1 MTESGF
7 FAARHGRRL
16 AVLGL
21 LLGCQSVFSL
31 TDNPTLTDPGQV
43 CITNGAIEK
52 AQGSARTFVINAPSS
67 RAVAKSVDDS
77 RGAIRFEYLGP
88 AENSSKLASGVVR
101 RQLGVKLRAEDS
113 CNVIYVMWGIEPQP
127 GLIVS
132 MKVNKGKT
140 KHAECGPKGYTLVKP
155 TLEKPIAPIK
165 IGEPRQLAAAI
176 EGTTLTV
183 KVDGE
188 TAWVGEVDATAEQM
202 SGYTGIRTDNV
213 RVRFEWLT
221 EASAP
226 VARARGLVPP
236 QVACKK
242 VSGF

>member
-1 MTESGF
+1 MSESPS
-7 FAARHGRRL
+7 FAARHGRHL

-31 TDNPTLTDPGQV
+31 TDHPTDANQV

-52 AQGSARTFVINAPSS
+52 DKGNARSFVINAPSS

-77 RGAIRFEYLGP
+77 HGAIRFEYLGP

-101 RQLGVKLRAEDS
+101 RQLGIKLRAVDS
-113 CNVIYVMWGIEPQP
+113 CNVVYVMWGIEPQP
-127 GLIVS
+127 GLIVAI
-132 MKVNKGKT
+132 KANPGKST
-140 KHAECGPKGYTLVKP
+140 NAECGPKGYSLVKP
-155 TLEKPIAPIK
+155 SFEKPIAPIK
-165 IGEPRQLAAAI
+165 IGEPRELAAALD
-176 EGTTLTV
+176 GTTLTV

-188 TAWVGEVDATAEQM
+188 TAWVGEVDATAAQM

-213 RVRFEWLT
+213 RMRFEWLT
-221 EASAP
+221 EAAAP

-236 QVACKK
+236 HVACKK
-242 VSGF
+242 VTGS